1 MKVKNT
7 RGITKLS
14 SADSSSVHSTSAPA
28 KLAIAEL
35 YSPFSDTRREA
46 AVKVETKNAR
56 KPSNDFVLVSLIQNL
71 PNLLPTSHANVSPMP
86 IDINPASG
94 PILLFP

>member
-28 KLAIAEL
+28 KLAIAKL

-56 KPSNDFVLVSLIQNL
+56 KPSNVFVLVSLILNL
-71 PNLLPTSHANVSPMP
+71 PNSVSYTHLR
-86 IDINPASG
+86 AHET
-94 PILLFP
+94 